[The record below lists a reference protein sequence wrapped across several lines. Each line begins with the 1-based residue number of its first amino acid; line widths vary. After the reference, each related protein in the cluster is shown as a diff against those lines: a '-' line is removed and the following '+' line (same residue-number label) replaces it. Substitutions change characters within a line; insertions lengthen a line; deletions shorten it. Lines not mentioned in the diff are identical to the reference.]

1 MVVLN
6 IIRRIIRWMVVAFL
20 GSTILAVVILRF
32 VPVYFTPLMF
42 IRCAEQ
48 MKEGES
54 LKLEHTWVALD
65 DMSKYMPVA
74 VMASEAQGSRE
85 PATDNGGISQLH
97 RNGQRYIWC

>member
-65 DMSKYMPVA
+65 EIHARGGNGK
-74 VMASEAQGSRE
+74 RR
-85 PATDNGGISQLH
+85 PALH
-97 RNGQRYIWC
+97 ESPRFRLQRH